1 MNSHPLIRKRKRERF
16 VGHPPN
22 LHYPHGF
29 FDEAS
34 KNNIGGVGIV
44 LEIIQS
50 HSFSLKL
57 GCGSNTNSRVELLA
71 LWTLL
76 FFAAEIGIPSLHI
89 FGDSSVVINWENE
102 KATLSGLELEGWC
115 EKISSLKSSF
125 HSLEIQHVYHEH
137 NQKVVCL
144 SKEPLN
150 LATRLLSFTEFYEG
164 HIIGGGETHIF

>member
-1 MNSHPLIRKRKRERF
+1 MILGNIEVWYQNSRVSSYLPLFLIWNIWITRNHLLFEGRNIGTEHTCVKILDQMNSHPLIRKRKRERF

-29 FDEAS
+29 FDGAS
-34 KNNIGGVGIV
+34 KNNIGGAGIV

-50 HSFSLKL
+50 HSFNLKL

-76 FFAAEIGIPSLHI
+76 FFAAEIGIPSLI

-102 KATLSGLELEGWC
+102 KSALSALELEG
-115 EKISSLKSSF
+115 
-125 HSLEIQHVYHEH
+125 
-137 NQKVVCL
+137 
-144 SKEPLN
+144 
-150 LATRLLSFTEFYEG
+150 
-164 HIIGGGETHIF
+164 